1 MIMTKKRRHFSR
13 SWVHFKMISKKKIL
27 STNRKNSNE
36 LSSHNLKTLSS
47 METKMKKIETEKH
60 VLMTR
65 IGELNSNE
73 NKYETKYLEE
83 KSKNGLLL
91 TRLKKAD
98 EVIQLEKEE
107 KATIIKVKDAMLHD
121 KDDTISK
128 LKKDIGIM
136 KKDLDMF
143 AQTAQSESEESIS
156 LQEQLTASLEIREE
170 MEEIIKNLREE
181 LKADSFDGIRA
192 ELHDKRKR
200 SSGKLRK
207 KLDFPFS
214 HR

>member
-1 MIMTKKRRHFSR
+1 
-13 SWVHFKMISKKKIL
+13 
-27 STNRKNSNE
+27 
-36 LSSHNLKTLSS
+36 
-47 METKMKKIETEKH
+47 METKIKKIETEKH

-73 NKYETKYLEE
+73 SKYETKYLEE

-136 KKDLDMF
+136 KKD
-143 AQTAQSESEESIS
+143 
-156 LQEQLTASLEIREE
+156 
-170 MEEIIKNLREE
+170 
-181 LKADSFDGIRA
+181 
-192 ELHDKRKR
+192 
-200 SSGKLRK
+200 
-207 KLDFPFS
+207 
-214 HR
+214 

>member
-1 MIMTKKRRHFSR
+1 
-13 SWVHFKMISKKKIL
+13 
-27 STNRKNSNE
+27 
-36 LSSHNLKTLSS
+36 
-47 METKMKKIETEKH
+47 
-60 VLMTR
+60 MTR

-136 KKDLDMF
+136 KDLDMF

-170 MEEIIKNLREE
+170 MEEIIKNLGKSWKQIVLMVYGRNC
-181 LKADSFDGIRA
+181 
-192 ELHDKRKR
+192 DKRKR

-207 KLDFPFS
+207 KLRLS
-214 HR
+214 VLT